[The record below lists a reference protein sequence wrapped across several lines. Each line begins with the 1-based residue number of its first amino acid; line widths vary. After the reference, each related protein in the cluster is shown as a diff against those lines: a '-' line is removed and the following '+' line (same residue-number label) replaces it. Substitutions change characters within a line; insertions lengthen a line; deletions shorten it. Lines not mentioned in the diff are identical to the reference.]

1 MAPRTTDLGEII
13 TYDRLGDYY
22 LKEIILMRARS
33 LAPPQL
39 SKAQPKNPFYF
50 DRLPVSTSLQM
61 FKKERYRHTSIVS
74 KMNILYLYSKYIRK
88 RGPYKRM
95 ER

>member
-1 MAPRTTDLGEII
+1 MAPRTTGLGEII

-22 LKEIILMRARS
+22 LKEIILMCARS
-33 LAPPQL
+33 LAPSQP

-61 FKKERYRHTSIVS
+61 FKKKKKSATDIHP
-74 KMNILYLYSKYIRK
+74 L
-88 RGPYKRM
+88 
-95 ER
+95 